1 MASIDYVQ
9 ALGAG
14 AGFDTK
20 KIVEALVNAER
31 APAEAR
37 IQSKIAESDSKIS
50 GLGQAVSILNV
61 VKDAALRLN
70 DAKDFKTFAVSN
82 SQTSAFSASST
93 TSARAGSNN
102 ITVSQIA
109 QEQRSVSNGFASE
122 TAAFSDNSI
131 TLTLSVGSTSAT
143 TTDITVADA
152 SLQGAVSAIN
162 AADLGVTAEIVDT
175 GIDGDRYRI
184 QLIGETGADQAFSLT
199 SDDDSISFS
208 SVQSATDAQLN
219 VNGIE
224 FTRSSNVID
233 DVLTGVS
240 LTLNTVTDGAA
251 NLNISQDNAQARA
264 NIVDFVTI
272 YNEAQR
278 QLKDLANS
286 SNDGA
291 LAGDSIF
298 RSLTSSLRNII
309 LGSSSSGSGDI
320 SSLSDMG
327 ISVARSGE
335 LAVDDTKLD
344 DVLANNYADVIQMF
358 SANTDDQATSST
370 DVAGLAGDINKL
382 ISEATES
389 DSYLVTQQAT
399 LTTANSERQEELADL
414 AERMERVEER
424 YNRQFLAMQ
433 QIIDQM
439 NSTRRAWKTASLTY
453 HSPTRTNKL
462 NGLSDW
468 YGTHVMAQSQKPV
481 CTVCIRIRWFLL
493 FAVPLVLL
501 MGTQTD
507 MQPPEI
513 PLHEIV
519 AQFILLALIV
529 VLGWRIVEYRNER
542 KAVTRLLEQKRQRE
556 ARASNL
562 DVTNED

>member
-20 KIVEALVNAER
+20 KIVEALVNAEK
-31 APAEAR
+31 APTEAR
-37 IQSKIAESDSKIS
+37 IKSKIAESEAKIS

-70 DAKDFKTFAVSN
+70 DAKDFKTFAVNN

-122 TAAFSDNSI
+122 TDAFNAGSV
-131 TLTLSVGSTSAT
+131 TLSISVGATSAT
-143 TTDITVADA
+143 TTEITVTDA
-152 SLQGAVSAIN
+152 SLQGTVTAIN
-162 AADLGVTAEIVDT
+162 AANLGVTAEIVDT
-175 GIDGDRYRI
+175 GVAGDRYRI
-184 QLIGETGADQAFSLT
+184 QLIGETGAEKAFSLT

-208 SVQSATDAQLN
+208 SVQSASDAQLN
-219 VNGIE
+219 VNGID
-224 FTRSSNVID
+224 FTRSTNVID

-240 LTLNTVTDGAA
+240 LTLNTVTDGTA
-251 NLNISQDNAQARA
+251 NLNISQDNAEARA
-264 NIVDFVTI
+264 NIVDFVAI

-278 QLKDLANS
+278 QMKELVNS
-286 SNDGA
+286 SADGA

-298 RSLTSSLRNII
+298 RSLTTSLRSIV

-320 SSLSDMG
+320 SNLSDMG
-327 ISVARSGE
+327 ISVARTGE
-335 LAVDDTKLD
+335 LVVDDAKLD
-344 DVLANNYADVIQMF
+344 NALANNYSDVIQMF
-358 SANTDDQATSST
+358 SANTDDQAASSS
-370 DVAGLAGDINKL
+370 DAAGLAGDITKL
-382 ISEATES
+382 ITNATDS

-399 LTTANSERQEELADL
+399 LATGNSEREEQLEAL

-439 NSTRRAWKTASLTY
+439 NSTKESMENSFANLPFS
-453 HSPTRTNKL
+453 NK
-462 NGLSDW
+462 D
-468 YGTHVMAQSQKPV
+468 
-481 CTVCIRIRWFLL
+481 
-493 FAVPLVLL
+493 
-501 MGTQTD
+501 
-507 MQPPEI
+507 
-513 PLHEIV
+513 
-519 AQFILLALIV
+519 
-529 VLGWRIVEYRNER
+529 
-542 KAVTRLLEQKRQRE
+542 
-556 ARASNL
+556 
-562 DVTNED
+562 

>member
-37 IQSKIAESDSKIS
+37 IKSRIAESESKIS

-82 SQTSAFSASST
+82 SQTSAFSAAST

-122 TAAFSDNSI
+122 TAAFTDESF
-131 TLTLSVGSTSAT
+131 TLSLSVGSTSAT
-143 TTDITVADA
+143 TTEITVTDA
-152 SLQGAVSAIN
+152 SLQGTVSAIN
-162 AADLGVTAEIVDT
+162 AANVGVTAEIVDT
-175 GIDGDRYRI
+175 GVAGDRYRI
-184 QLIGETGADQAFSLT
+184 QLIGETGAEQAFSLA

-208 SVQSATDAQLN
+208 SVQAATDAQLN

-224 FTRSSNVID
+224 FTRSTNVID

-240 LTLNTVTDGAA
+240 LTVNTMTDGAA
-251 NLNISQDNAQARA
+251 NLNISQDNSQARA
-264 NIVDFVTI
+264 NIVDFVAI

-278 QLKDLANS
+278 QMKDLANS
-286 SNDGA
+286 SIDGA

-298 RSLTSSLRNII
+298 RSLTSSLRNIV

-320 SSLSDMG
+320 SNLSDMG

-335 LAVDDTKLD
+335 LVVDDTKLD
-344 DVLANNYADVIQMF
+344 DALTNSYSDVIQMF
-358 SANTDDQATSST
+358 SANTDDQSTSSS
-370 DVAGLAGDINKL
+370 DVAGLAGDITKL
-382 ISEATES
+382 ITDATDS

-399 LTTANSERQEELADL
+399 LATGNSEREEQLTVL

-439 NSTRRAWKTASLTY
+439 NSTRESMESSFANLPFS
-453 HSPTRTNKL
+453 NK
-462 NGLSDW
+462 D
-468 YGTHVMAQSQKPV
+468 
-481 CTVCIRIRWFLL
+481 
-493 FAVPLVLL
+493 
-501 MGTQTD
+501 
-507 MQPPEI
+507 
-513 PLHEIV
+513 
-519 AQFILLALIV
+519 
-529 VLGWRIVEYRNER
+529 
-542 KAVTRLLEQKRQRE
+542 
-556 ARASNL
+556 
-562 DVTNED
+562 

>member
-37 IQSKIAESDSKIS
+37 IKSRIAESESKIS

-70 DAKDFKTFAVSN
+70 DAKDFQTFAVSN
-82 SQTSAFSASST
+82 SQTSAFSATST

-122 TAAFSDNSI
+122 TAAFTDESF
-131 TLTLSVGSTSAT
+131 TLSLSVGSTSAT
-143 TTDITVADA
+143 TTEITVTDA
-152 SLQGAVSAIN
+152 SLQGTVSAIN
-162 AADLGVTAEIVDT
+162 AANLGVTAEIVDT
-175 GIDGDRYRI
+175 GVVGDRYRI
-184 QLIGETGADQAFSLT
+184 QLIGETGAEQAFSLT

-208 SVQSATDAQLN
+208 SVQAATDAQLN

-224 FTRSSNVID
+224 FTRSTNVID

-240 LTLNTVTDGAA
+240 LTVNTVTDGAA
-251 NLNISQDNAQARA
+251 NLNISQDNSQARA
-264 NIVDFVTI
+264 NIVDFVAI

-278 QLKDLANS
+278 QMKDLTNS
-286 SNDGA
+286 SIDGA

-298 RSLTSSLRNII
+298 RSLTSSLRNIV

-320 SSLSDMG
+320 SNLSDMG
-327 ISVARSGE
+327 ISVARTGE
-335 LAVDDTKLD
+335 LVVDDTKLD
-344 DVLANNYADVIQMF
+344 DALAYSYSDVIQMF
-358 SANTDDQATSST
+358 SANTDDQSTSSS
-370 DVAGLAGDINKL
+370 DVAGLAGDITKL
-382 ISEATES
+382 ITDATDS

-399 LTTANSERQEELADL
+399 LATGNSEREEQLTVL

-439 NSTRRAWKTASLTY
+439 NSTRESMESSFANLPFS
-453 HSPTRTNKL
+453 NK
-462 NGLSDW
+462 D
-468 YGTHVMAQSQKPV
+468 
-481 CTVCIRIRWFLL
+481 
-493 FAVPLVLL
+493 
-501 MGTQTD
+501 
-507 MQPPEI
+507 
-513 PLHEIV
+513 
-519 AQFILLALIV
+519 
-529 VLGWRIVEYRNER
+529 
-542 KAVTRLLEQKRQRE
+542 
-556 ARASNL
+556 
-562 DVTNED
+562 

>member
-286 SNDGA
+286 SNEGA

-439 NSTRRAWKTASLTY
+439 NSTRESMENSFANLPFS
-453 HSPTRTNKL
+453 NK
-462 NGLSDW
+462 D
-468 YGTHVMAQSQKPV
+468 
-481 CTVCIRIRWFLL
+481 
-493 FAVPLVLL
+493 
-501 MGTQTD
+501 
-507 MQPPEI
+507 
-513 PLHEIV
+513 
-519 AQFILLALIV
+519 
-529 VLGWRIVEYRNER
+529 
-542 KAVTRLLEQKRQRE
+542 
-556 ARASNL
+556 
-562 DVTNED
+562 

>member
-20 KIVEALVNAER
+20 KIVEALVNAEK
-31 APAEAR
+31 APTEAR
-37 IQSKIAESDSKIS
+37 LKSKIAESEAKIS

-70 DAKDFKTFAVSN
+70 DAKDFKTFAVNN

-122 TAAFSDNSI
+122 TDAFNAGSV
-131 TLTLSVGSTSAT
+131 TLSISVGATSAT
-143 TTDITVADA
+143 TTEITVTDA
-152 SLQGAVSAIN
+152 SLQGTVTAIN
-162 AADLGVTAEIVDT
+162 AANLGVTAEIVDT
-175 GIDGDRYRI
+175 GVSGDRYRI
-184 QLIGETGADQAFSLT
+184 QLIGETGAEKAFSLT

-208 SVQSATDAQLN
+208 SVQSASDAQLN
-219 VNGIE
+219 VNGID
-224 FTRSSNVID
+224 FTRSTNVID

-240 LTLNTVTDGAA
+240 LTLNTVTDGTA
-251 NLNISQDNAQARA
+251 NLNISQDNAEARA
-264 NIVDFVTI
+264 NIVDFVAI

-278 QLKDLANS
+278 QMKELVNS
-286 SNDGA
+286 SADGA

-298 RSLTSSLRNII
+298 RSLTTSLRSIV

-320 SSLSDMG
+320 SNLSDMG
-327 ISVARSGE
+327 ISVARTGE
-335 LAVDDTKLD
+335 LVVDDAKLD
-344 DVLANNYADVIQMF
+344 NALANNYSDVIQMF
-358 SANTDDQATSST
+358 SANTDDQAASSS
-370 DVAGLAGDINKL
+370 DAAGLAGDITKL
-382 ISEATES
+382 ITNATDS

-399 LTTANSERQEELADL
+399 LATGNSEREEQLEAL

-439 NSTRRAWKTASLTY
+439 NSTKESMENSFANLPFS
-453 HSPTRTNKL
+453 NK
-462 NGLSDW
+462 D
-468 YGTHVMAQSQKPV
+468 
-481 CTVCIRIRWFLL
+481 
-493 FAVPLVLL
+493 
-501 MGTQTD
+501 
-507 MQPPEI
+507 
-513 PLHEIV
+513 
-519 AQFILLALIV
+519 
-529 VLGWRIVEYRNER
+529 
-542 KAVTRLLEQKRQRE
+542 
-556 ARASNL
+556 
-562 DVTNED
+562 

>member
-143 TTDITVADA
+143 TTHITVADA

-298 RSLTSSLRNII
+298 RSLTSSLRNIM

-439 NSTRRAWKTASLTY
+439 NSTRESMENSFANLPFS
-453 HSPTRTNKL
+453 NK
-462 NGLSDW
+462 D
-468 YGTHVMAQSQKPV
+468 
-481 CTVCIRIRWFLL
+481 
-493 FAVPLVLL
+493 
-501 MGTQTD
+501 
-507 MQPPEI
+507 
-513 PLHEIV
+513 
-519 AQFILLALIV
+519 
-529 VLGWRIVEYRNER
+529 
-542 KAVTRLLEQKRQRE
+542 
-556 ARASNL
+556 
-562 DVTNED
+562 

>member
-131 TLTLSVGSTSAT
+131 TLSLSVGSTSAT

-439 NSTRRAWKTASLTY
+439 NSTRESMENSFANLPFS
-453 HSPTRTNKL
+453 NK
-462 NGLSDW
+462 D
-468 YGTHVMAQSQKPV
+468 
-481 CTVCIRIRWFLL
+481 
-493 FAVPLVLL
+493 
-501 MGTQTD
+501 
-507 MQPPEI
+507 
-513 PLHEIV
+513 
-519 AQFILLALIV
+519 
-529 VLGWRIVEYRNER
+529 
-542 KAVTRLLEQKRQRE
+542 
-556 ARASNL
+556 
-562 DVTNED
+562 

>member
-20 KIVEALVNAER
+20 KIVEALVNAEK
-31 APAEAR
+31 APTEAR
-37 IQSKIAESDSKIS
+37 IKSKIAESEAKIS

-122 TAAFSDNSI
+122 TAAFSTGSV
-131 TLTLSVGSTSAT
+131 TLSISVGATSAT
-143 TTDITVADA
+143 TTDITATDA
-152 SLQGAVSAIN
+152 SLQGTVTAIN
-162 AADLGVTAEIVDT
+162 AANLGVTAEIVDT
-175 GIDGDRYRI
+175 GVSGDRYRI
-184 QLIGETGADQAFSLT
+184 QLIGETGAEKAFSLT

-208 SVQSATDAQLN
+208 SVQSASDAQLN
-219 VNGIE
+219 VNGID
-224 FTRSSNVID
+224 FTRSTNVID

-240 LTLNTVTDGAA
+240 LTLNTVTDGTA
-251 NLNISQDNAQARA
+251 NLNISQDNAEARA
-264 NIVDFVTI
+264 NIVDFVAI

-278 QLKDLANS
+278 QMKELVNS
-286 SNDGA
+286 SADGA

-298 RSLTSSLRNII
+298 RSLTTSLRSIV

-320 SSLSDMG
+320 SNLSDMG
-327 ISVARSGE
+327 ISVARTGE
-335 LAVDDTKLD
+335 LVVDDAKLD
-344 DVLANNYADVIQMF
+344 NALANNYSDVIQMF
-358 SANTDDQATSST
+358 SANTDDQAASSS
-370 DVAGLAGDINKL
+370 DAAGLAGDITKL
-382 ISEATES
+382 ITNATDS

-399 LTTANSERQEELADL
+399 LATGNSEREEQLEAL

-439 NSTRRAWKTASLTY
+439 NSTKESMENSFANLPFS
-453 HSPTRTNKL
+453 NK
-462 NGLSDW
+462 D
-468 YGTHVMAQSQKPV
+468 
-481 CTVCIRIRWFLL
+481 
-493 FAVPLVLL
+493 
-501 MGTQTD
+501 
-507 MQPPEI
+507 
-513 PLHEIV
+513 
-519 AQFILLALIV
+519 
-529 VLGWRIVEYRNER
+529 
-542 KAVTRLLEQKRQRE
+542 
-556 ARASNL
+556 
-562 DVTNED
+562 